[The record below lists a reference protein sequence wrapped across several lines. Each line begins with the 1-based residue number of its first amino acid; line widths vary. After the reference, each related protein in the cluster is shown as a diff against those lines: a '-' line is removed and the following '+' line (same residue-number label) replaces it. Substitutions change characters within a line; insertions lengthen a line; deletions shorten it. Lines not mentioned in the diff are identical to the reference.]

1 MPIIIQ
7 GFPETYKRPGFYGE
21 TVYGA
26 GGISS
31 GSIPKYLLL
40 MGLKTSA
47 GSMTANT
54 QVVDI
59 GSDDEADT
67 YCGQGSLLARMCYQ
81 ARREAGIRIKA
92 IAVTEASGGAAA
104 TATITIATDS
114 TSSGEWVYTIAGVD
128 VRVPV
133 SSGATPTV
141 QATAIKNAINSNP
154 RLPVTAINSSGVV
167 TVTTRNVGAICN
179 SFIIF
184 QNILTKPGASTSAV
198 AGGAAVLSSNP
209 GETGVFFS
217 GGSGTEDVTAALA
230 TVYAGRYHRIGVG
243 MIDATNAALIEAQ
256 LDSKA
261 GPTVG
266 RMEHA
271 IFGSNDTISNATSV
285 AQTTLNN
292 ARCQLAWM
300 EESETHP
307 SEIAARVAAA
317 RLAKEQSNPNS
328 NFDGYVL
335 NGIRAQRSR
344 AKWATEANQVSALDN
359 GVTPLLSAADGTVSI
374 VRAITTK
381 SLTSSNPDYRTLDV
395 GFAATP
401 DEIRDDLAL
410 QWGTVFLP
418 NNPAVRDNPASEE
431 PDPPA
436 GVATPKRW
444 TSFVEDRRASVY
456 AANLWTLPATTA
468 TLTESEY
475 NNTAKRIMS
484 KVPVL
489 THPLQH
495 QIGVS
500 VRETSSV

>member
-1 MPIIIQ
+1 MAIIIQ
-7 GFPETYKRPGFYGE
+7 GFSETYKRPGFYAE

-31 GSIPKYLLL
+31 GSIPRYLLL
-40 MGLKTSA
+40 MGLKTAA
-47 GSMTANT
+47 GSATPDT

-59 GSDDEADT
+59 GSDDEADS
-67 YCGQGSLLARMCYQ
+67 YFGVGSHLARMCYQ

-92 IAVTEASGGAAA
+92 IAVTQASGGVAGS
-104 TATITIATDS
+104 ATITIATDS

-128 VRVPV
+128 VRVAVPT
-133 SSGATPTV
+133 GATPTV
-141 QATAIKNAINSNP
+141 QATAIKNAINGNP
-154 RLPVTAINSSGVV
+154 KLPVTATNSAGVV

-179 SFIIF
+179 SYILF
-184 QNILTKPGASTSAV
+184 QNKATAPGASTSTL
-198 AGGAAVLSSNP
+198 AGGSAVLSSTP
-209 GETGVFFS
+209 LEDGVFFS
-217 GGSGTEDVTAALA
+217 SGSGTEDVTAALA
-230 TVYAGRYHRIGVG
+230 TLLAGRYHRIGVG
-243 MIDATNAALIEAQ
+243 SIDAANAALVESQ
-256 LDSKA
+256 LDFKA

-271 IFGSNDTISNATSV
+271 IFASIGSISAATSL

-292 ARCQLAWM
+292 ARCQHAWI
-300 EESETHP
+300 EECETHP
-307 SEIAARVAAA
+307 SEIAARMAAA

-328 NFDGYVL
+328 NFDGYAL
-335 NGIRAQRSR
+335 TGIRAQRSR
-344 AKWATEANQVSALDN
+344 AKWASEANQVTALDT
-359 GVTPLLSAADGTVSI
+359 GVTPLLSQSDGAVTVA
-374 VRAITTK
+374 RAITTK
-381 SLTSSNPDYRTLDV
+381 CLTSTNPDYRTLDV
-395 GFAATP
+395 GFAVTP
-401 DEIRDDLAL
+401 DEVRDDLAL

-418 NNPAVRDNPASEE
+418 ANPAVRDDPSTEE

-444 TSFVEDRRASVY
+444 TSFVEARRATVY
-456 AANLWTLPATTA
+456 AANLWTLPVTTA
-468 TLTESEY
+468 TTTESEY

>member
-31 GSIPKYLLL
+31 GSIPKCLLL

-47 GSMTANT
+47 GTMTADT

-59 GSDDEADT
+59 GSDDDADT
-67 YCGQGSLLARMCYQ
+67 YCGAGSLLARQCYA

-104 TATITIATDS
+104 TATITIATNAS
-114 TSSGEWVYTIAGVD
+114 SSGEWVYTIDGVD
-128 VRVPV
+128 VRVAV
-133 SSGATPTV
+133 QSGATPTA
-141 QATAIKNAINSNP
+141 QATAIKNAINGNP
-154 RLPVTAINSSGVV
+154 RLPVTATSNVGAV
-167 TVTTRNVGAICN
+167 TVTTKNVGAICN
-179 SFIIF
+179 SFILF
-184 QNILTKPGASTSAV
+184 QSKATAPGGSTSTL
-198 AGGAAVLSSNP
+198 AGGSAVTSSTP
-209 GETGVFFS
+209 LEDGVFFS
-217 GGSGTEDVTAALA
+217 GGSGSEDVTNALA
-230 TVYAGRYHRIGVG
+230 TLYAGRYHRIGVG
-243 MIDATNAALIEAQ
+243 MIDATNAALVEAQ
-256 LDSKA
+256 LDAKA

-271 IFGSNDTISNATSV
+271 VFANIGNIAAATSV

-292 ARCQLAWM
+292 ARCQLVWI
-300 EESETHP
+300 EECETHP

-328 NFDGYVL
+328 NFDGYPL
-335 NGIRAQRSR
+335 TGIRAQRSR
-344 AKWATEANQVSALDN
+344 AKWASESNQVSALDN
-359 GVTPLLSAADGTVSI
+359 GVTPLLSQSDGAVTI
-374 VRAITTK
+374 ARAITTK

-395 GFAATP
+395 GFATTP
-401 DEIRDDLAL
+401 DEVRDDLAL
-410 QWGTVFLP
+410 QWATVFLP
-418 NNPAVRDNPASEE
+418 ANPAVRDDPASEE

-444 TSFVEDRRASVY
+444 TSFVENRRETVY
-456 AANLWTLPATTA
+456 AANLWTLPVTTA